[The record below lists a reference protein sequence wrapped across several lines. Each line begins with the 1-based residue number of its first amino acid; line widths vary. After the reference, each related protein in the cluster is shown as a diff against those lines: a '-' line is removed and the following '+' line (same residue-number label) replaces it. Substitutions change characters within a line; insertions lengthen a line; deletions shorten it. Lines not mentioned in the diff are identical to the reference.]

1 MDATCIG
8 IARDMKSKKNNIIN
22 MEFTQFELEL
32 IRYAMDDLID
42 TVGTGDIKLQCQQII
57 TKIEQYEKK

>member
-32 IRYAMDDLID
+32 IRYALNDLID
-42 TVGTGDIKLQCQQII
+42 TVGGDIKLQCQQII